1 MSLFFFKK
9 TIMKEKCK
17 IKEEVKL
24 EEVILV
30 EAKNGDSS
38 LVSKSMAEEE
48 DKLLNSRIK
57 EVQET
62 VPEEAARLNESQ
74 YTRLDDLLTQTQL
87 YSEFLLEQMDQITT
101 VSSQIPFFFFMNFVW
116 LVVVFL
122 SIYLFI
128 CFTYDLNCIARMEW
142 SKRMNLRSK
151 VEVGD
156 QKEKLL
162 HYTIL

>member
-1 MSLFFFKK
+1 MKDFSRNEERKVLENDLFFNDFMFLFFFFFFN
-9 TIMKEKCK
+9 IMKEKCK

-24 EEVILV
+24 EEVIFV

-38 LVSKSMAEEE
+38 LISKSMAEEE
-48 DKLLNSRIK
+48 EKLLNSRIK

-101 VSSQIPFFFFMNFVW
+101 VSSQKPFFLMNFVW

-122 SIYLFI
+122 SIYF
-128 CFTYDLNCIARMEW
+128 FA
-142 SKRMNLRSK
+142 
-151 VEVGD
+151 
-156 QKEKLL
+156 LL
-162 HYTIL
+162 MI

>member
-1 MSLFFFKK
+1 MKDFSRNEERKVLENDLFFNDFMFLFFFFFFN
-9 TIMKEKCK
+9 IMKEKCK

-24 EEVILV
+24 EEVIFV

-38 LVSKSMAEEE
+38 LISKSMAEEE
-48 DKLLNSRIK
+48 EKLLNSRIK

-101 VSSQIPFFFFMNFVW
+101 VSSQMPFFLMNFVW

-122 SIYLFI
+122 SIYF
-128 CFTYDLNCIARMEW
+128 FA
-142 SKRMNLRSK
+142 
-151 VEVGD
+151 
-156 QKEKLL
+156 LL
-162 HYTIL
+162 MI

>member
-1 MSLFFFKK
+1 MKDFSRNEERKVLENDLFFNDFMFLFFFFFFN
-9 TIMKEKCK
+9 IMKEKCK

-24 EEVILV
+24 EEVIFV

-38 LVSKSMAEEE
+38 LISKSMAEEE
-48 DKLLNSRIK
+48 EKLLNSRIK

-101 VSSQIPFFFFMNFVW
+101 VSSQKPFFLMNFVW

-122 SIYLFI
+122 SIYF
-128 CFTYDLNCIARMEW
+128 FFFA
-142 SKRMNLRSK
+142 
-151 VEVGD
+151 
-156 QKEKLL
+156 LL
-162 HYTIL
+162 MI

>member
-1 MSLFFFKK
+1 MKSEKYLKMTFFLMILCFCSFFFN
-9 TIMKEKCK
+9 IMKEKCK

-24 EEVILV
+24 EEVIFV

-38 LVSKSMAEEE
+38 LISKSMAEEE
-48 DKLLNSRIK
+48 EKLLNSRIK

-101 VSSQIPFFFFMNFVW
+101 VSSQMPFFLMNFVW

-122 SIYLFI
+122 SIYF
-128 CFTYDLNCIARMEW
+128 FFFA
-142 SKRMNLRSK
+142 
-151 VEVGD
+151 
-156 QKEKLL
+156 LL
-162 HYTIL
+162 MI